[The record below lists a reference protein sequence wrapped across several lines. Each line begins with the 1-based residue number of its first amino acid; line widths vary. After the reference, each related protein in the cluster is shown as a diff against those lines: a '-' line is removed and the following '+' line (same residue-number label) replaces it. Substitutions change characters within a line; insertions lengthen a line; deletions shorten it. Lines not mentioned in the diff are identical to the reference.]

1 MQAHVQQ
8 NDMLN
13 FKQLAGEY
21 AANLVK
27 DGMKVGLGTG
37 STVYWTIQKL
47 GERVKEGLSFQAVP
61 TSKETEVLAKQL
73 NISLISLND
82 DVQSLDLTID
92 GADEIDAN
100 LQLIKGGGGALLR
113 EKIVATSSKELII
126 IADESKLVT
135 HLGTF
140 PLPVEI
146 IPFSWKQTERKIQ
159 SLGCQTTLRLKNN
172 ETFITDNNNV
182 IIDCVFPHNISNPA
196 NIHTQLKMIT
206 GVVETGLFVNMTS
219 KAIVGTKNGIKE
231 L

>member
-1 MQAHVQQ
+1 
-8 NDMLN
+8 MLN

-82 DVQSLDLTID
+82 IQSLDLTID

-140 PLPVEI
+140 PLPIEI

-172 ETFITDNNNV
+172 ETFITDNNNM
-182 IIDCVFPHNISNPA
+182 IIDCIFPHNITNPT
-196 NIHTQLKMIT
+196 NLHTQLKMIT

-219 KAIVGTKNGIKE
+219 KAIIGTKNGIKE

>member
-1 MQAHVQQ
+1 M
-8 NDMLN
+8 NL
-13 FKQLAGEY
+13 KQLAGEY
-21 AANLVK
+21 ATNFVK

-37 STVYWTIQKL
+37 STVYWLIQKL

-73 NISLISLND
+73 NISLISLN

-172 ETFITDNNNV
+172 ETFITDNNNM
-182 IIDCVFPHNISNPA
+182 IIDCIFPHNITNPT
-196 NIHTQLKMIT
+196 NLHTQLKMIT

-219 KAIVGTKNGIKE
+219 KAIIGTKNGIKE

>member
-1 MQAHVQQ
+1 M
-8 NDMLN
+8 NL
-13 FKQLAGEY
+13 KQLAGEY
-21 AANLVK
+21 AANFVK

-37 STVYWTIQKL
+37 STVYWLIQKL

-61 TSKETEVLAKQL
+61 TSKETEVSAKQL
-73 NISLISLND
+73 NISLISLN

-140 PLPVEI
+140 PLPIEI

-172 ETFITDNNNV
+172 ETFITDNNNM
-182 IIDCVFPHNISNPA
+182 IIDCIFPHNITNPT
-196 NIHTQLKMIT
+196 NLHTQLKMIT

-219 KAIVGTKNGIKE
+219 KAIIGTKNGIKE

>member
-172 ETFITDNNNV
+172 ETFITDNNNM
-182 IIDCVFPHNISNPA
+182 IIDCIFPYNITNPT
-196 NIHTQLKMIT
+196 NLHTQLKMIT

-219 KAIVGTKNGIKE
+219 KAIIGTKNGMKE

>member
-1 MQAHVQQ
+1 MQARVQQ
-8 NDMLN
+8 NNIMNL
-13 FKQLAGEY
+13 KQLAGEY
-21 AANLVK
+21 AANFVK

-37 STVYWTIQKL
+37 STVYWLIQKL
-47 GERVKEGLSFQAVP
+47 GERVKEGLSIQAVP

-73 NISLISLND
+73 SIPLIPLNEIGI
-82 DVQSLDLTID
+82 LDLTID
-92 GADEIDAN
+92 GADEIDSN

-113 EKIVATSSKELII
+113 EKIVASSSKELII

-146 IPFSWKQTERKIQ
+146 TPFSWKQTESKIQ
-159 SLGCQTTLRLKNN
+159 TLDCQTTLRLKNN

-182 IIDCVFPHNISNPA
+182 IIDCVFPHDISNPA
-196 NIHTQLKMIT
+196 NLHTQLKMIT

-219 KAIVGTKNGIKE
+219 KAIIGTKNGIKQ

>member
-1 MQAHVQQ
+1 
-8 NDMLN
+8 MLN
-13 FKQLAGEY
+13 LKLLAGEY

-82 DVQSLDLTID
+82 VQSLDLTID

-140 PLPVEI
+140 PVPVEI

-172 ETFITDNNNV
+172 ETFITDNKNM
-182 IIDCVFPHNISNPA
+182 IIDCIFPHNISNPA
-196 NIHTQLKMIT
+196 NLHTQLKMIT

-219 KAIVGTKNGIKE
+219 KAIIGTENGIEE

>member
-8 NDMLN
+8 NNMLN

-21 AANLVK
+21 AANFVK

-82 DVQSLDLTID
+82 VQRLDLTID

-100 LQLIKGGGGALLR
+100 LQIIKGGGGALLR

-146 IPFSWKQTERKIQ
+146 TPFSWKQTERKIQ

-182 IIDCVFPHNISNPA
+182 IIDCVFPYNISNPA
-196 NIHTQLKMIT
+196 NLHTRLKMIT
-206 GVVETGLFVNMTS
+206 GVVETGLFVNMAS
-219 KAIVGTKNGIKE
+219 KAIIGTENGIKE

>member
-1 MQAHVQQ
+1 M
-8 NDMLN
+8 NL
-13 FKQLAGEY
+13 KQLAGEY
-21 AANLVK
+21 AANFVK
-27 DGMKVGLGTG
+27 YGMKVGLGTG

-73 NISLISLND
+73 NISLISLN

-140 PLPVEI
+140 PVPVEI

-172 ETFITDNNNV
+172 ETFITDNKNM
-182 IIDCVFPHNISNPA
+182 IIDCIFPHNISNPA
-196 NIHTQLKMIT
+196 NLHTQLKMIT

-219 KAIVGTKNGIKE
+219 KAIIGTENGIEE

>member
-1 MQAHVQQ
+1 M
-8 NDMLN
+8 N

-21 AANLVK
+21 AANFVK

-47 GERVKEGLSFQAVP
+47 GERVKEGLLFQAVP

-73 NISLISLND
+73 SIPLISLNEID
-82 DVQSLDLTID
+82 ILDLTID
-92 GADEIDAN
+92 GADEIDSN

-146 IPFSWKQTERKIQ
+146 IPFSWKQTKRKIQ

-182 IIDCVFPHNISNPA
+182 IIDCVFPHNITNPA
-196 NIHTQLKMIT
+196 NVHTQLKMIT
-206 GVVETGLFVNMTS
+206 GVVETGLFINMTN
-219 KAIVGTKNGIKE
+219 KAIIGTKNGIKE

>member
-1 MQAHVQQ
+1 
-8 NDMLN
+8 MLN
-13 FKQLAGEY
+13 LKQLAGEY
-21 AANLVK
+21 AANFVK
-27 DGMKVGLGTG
+27 YGMKVGLGTG

-47 GERVKEGLSFQAVP
+47 GERVKEGLAFQAVP

-73 NISLISLND
+73 NISLISLN

-140 PLPVEI
+140 PVPVEI

-172 ETFITDNNNV
+172 ETFITDNKNM
-182 IIDCVFPHNISNPA
+182 IIDCIFPHNISNPA
-196 NIHTQLKMIT
+196 NLHTQLKMIT

-219 KAIVGTKNGIKE
+219 KAIIGTENGIEE

>member
-1 MQAHVQQ
+1 M
-8 NDMLN
+8 NL
-13 FKQLAGEY
+13 KQLAGEY
-21 AANLVK
+21 AANFVK
-27 DGMKVGLGTG
+27 YGMKVGLGTG

-47 GERVKEGLSFQAVP
+47 GERVKEGLAFQAVP

-73 NISLISLND
+73 NISLISLN

-140 PLPVEI
+140 PVPVEI

-172 ETFITDNNNV
+172 ETFITDNKNM
-182 IIDCVFPHNISNPA
+182 IIDCIFPHNISNPA

-219 KAIVGTKNGIKE
+219 KAIIGTENGIKE
-231 L
+231 LK

>member
-1 MQAHVQQ
+1 M
-8 NDMLN
+8 NL
-13 FKQLAGEY
+13 KQLAGEY
-21 AANLVK
+21 AANFVN
-27 DGMKVGLGTG
+27 DGMKIGLGTG

-61 TSKETEVLAKQL
+61 TSKETEALAHQL
-73 NISLISLND
+73 NIPLISLN

-92 GADEIDAN
+92 GADEIDSN

-113 EKIVATSSKELII
+113 EKIVASSSKELII

-135 HLGTF
+135 HLGNF

-146 IPFSWKQTERKIQ
+146 IPFSWKQTENKIQ

-172 ETFITDNNNV
+172 ETYITDNNNM
-182 IIDCVFPHNISNPA
+182 IIDCIFPNHISNPA
-196 NIHTQLKMIT
+196 HLHTQLKMIT
-206 GVVETGLFVNMTS
+206 GVVETGLFISMTS
-219 KAIVGTKNGIKE
+219 TAIIGTKNGIKK

>member
-1 MQAHVQQ
+1 MQAHAQQ
-8 NDMLN
+8 NNMLN
-13 FKQLAGEY
+13 LKQLAGEY

-47 GERVKEGLSFQAVP
+47 GERVKEGLTFQSVP

-82 DVQSLDLTID
+82 IQSLDLTID

-172 ETFITDNNNV
+172 ETFITDNNNM
-182 IIDCVFPHNISNPA
+182 IIDCIFPHNITNPT
-196 NIHTQLKMIT
+196 NLHTQLKMIT

-219 KAIVGTKNGIKE
+219 KAIIGTKNGIKE

>member
-1 MQAHVQQ
+1 
-8 NDMLN
+8 MLN

-21 AANLVK
+21 AANFVK

-73 NISLISLND
+73 NISLISLN

-172 ETFITDNNNV
+172 ETFITDNNNM
-182 IIDCVFPHNISNPA
+182 IIDCIFPHNITNPA
-196 NIHTQLKMIT
+196 DLHTQLKMIT

-219 KAIVGTKNGIKE
+219 KAIIGTKNGIKE

>member
-1 MQAHVQQ
+1 
-8 NDMLN
+8 MLN
-13 FKQLAGEY
+13 LKQLAGEY
-21 AANLVK
+21 ATNFVK

-37 STVYWTIQKL
+37 STVYWLIQKL

-73 NISLISLND
+73 NISLISLN

-140 PLPVEI
+140 PLPIEI

-172 ETFITDNNNV
+172 ETFITDNNNM
-182 IIDCVFPHNISNPA
+182 IIDCIFPHNITNPT
-196 NIHTQLKMIT
+196 NLHTQLKMIT

-219 KAIVGTKNGIKE
+219 KAIIGTKNGIKE

>member
-1 MQAHVQQ
+1 M
-8 NDMLN
+8 N

-21 AANLVK
+21 AANFVK

-37 STVYWTIQKL
+37 STVYWAIQKL
-47 GERVKEGLSFQAVP
+47 GERIKEGLSFQAVP

-73 NISLISLND
+73 NISLISLN

-146 IPFSWKQTERKIQ
+146 IPFSWKQT
-159 SLGCQTTLRLKNN
+159 
-172 ETFITDNNNV
+172 
-182 IIDCVFPHNISNPA
+182 
-196 NIHTQLKMIT
+196 
-206 GVVETGLFVNMTS
+206 
-219 KAIVGTKNGIKE
+219 
-231 L
+231 

>member
-1 MQAHVQQ
+1 M
-8 NDMLN
+8 DL
-13 FKQLAGEY
+13 KQLAGEY
-21 AANLVK
+21 AANFVK

-61 TSKETEVLAKQL
+61 TSKETEALAKQL
-73 NISLISLND
+73 NIPLISLN

-92 GADEIDAN
+92 GADEIDSN

-113 EKIVATSSKELII
+113 EKIVASSSKELLI

-135 HLGTF
+135 YLGTF

-146 IPFSWKQTERKIQ
+146 IPFSRKQTERKIQ

-172 ETFITDNNNV
+172 EIFITDNNNMIV
-182 IIDCVFPHNISNPA
+182 DCIFPNHIATPSDL
-196 NIHTQLKMIT
+196 HKRLKMIT

-219 KAIVGTKNGIKE
+219 KAIIGTKNGIKE

>member
-1 MQAHVQQ
+1 
-8 NDMLN
+8 MLT

-73 NISLISLND
+73 NISLISLN

-172 ETFITDNNNV
+172 ETFITDNNNM
-182 IIDCVFPHNISNPA
+182 IIDCIFPHNITNPA
-196 NIHTQLKMIT
+196 NLHTQLKMIT

-219 KAIVGTKNGIKE
+219 KAIIGTKNGIKE